1 MLNRSEIKLGARAAV
16 WQRPL
21 GPVLAVLLARLPGI
35 VLGVSAYSIVRYL
48 IAGRMDL
55 HGFFVG
61 LLALCVS
68 LFVTLPLNVSL
79 AGYFIALVSGSPQRV
94 PALLAIFSDMAQYRH
109 AYFTGLNVFARQAV
123 WCGLA
128 FLPCAL
134 SHVLRAAH
142 AVPPPALNA
151 LWLAGAVLFLSTI
164 VLCAL
169 RYAFAAH
176 FAWEYTYLT
185 ASEAVDMSVA
195 ATRGR
200 MSELLL
206 LLASFLPWLL
216 LCVATAGLASLWVMP
231 YLDATLAAYYLI
243 LKRQEGIRLPTP
255 KEYTDV

>member
-151 LWLAGAVLFLSTI
+151 LWL
-164 VLCAL
+164 
-169 RYAFAAH
+169 
-176 FAWEYTYLT
+176 T